1 MKKELL
7 MASALVGSMGVA
19 SVAEAVTA
27 TFSGNHRVGA
37 EFDSPTGST
46 DTNAVIEQSSFA
58 VSLSEV
64 TDAGTTIS
72 SSFNLANEAD
82 GLSNATAITLTF
94 TDGSK
99 LDLLNAGNSAAGH
112 DVSVPGSAGEE
123 GVTVTTSN
131 NAPTGLD
138 FFGGSTELGVEWH
151 SASDFLADGLK
162 ISASM
167 SSDTGASATATARI
181 DGHWAL
187 GATYVTDAGD
197 TAVTIGAG
205 VSQAEYSKTGTSLT
219 SDEGGYHIGVS
230 AVTGDLTIAVGFG
243 DGDDVANKGSTANGN
258 ASTQVDGE
266 VMKAGV
272 KYVTGDMTLQVG
284 VVSGTAQDSITI
296 GTAGTT
302 EDSYD
307 KTSAS
312 VSYAVASGVT
322 AILGYS
328 TVDSS
333 DEGTS
338 DATDGSSWYIG
349 ANMAF

>member
-1 MKKELL
+1 MQGE
-7 MASALVGSMGVA
+7 
-19 SVAEAVTA
+19 
-27 TFSGNHRVGA
+27 
-37 EFDSPTGST
+37 T
-46 DTNAVIEQSSFA
+46 DFQ
-58 VSLSEV
+58 
-64 TDAGTTIS
+64 
-72 SSFNLANEAD
+72 
-82 GLSNATAITLTF
+82 
-94 TDGSK
+94 
-99 LDLLNAGNSAAGH
+99 
-112 DVSVPGSAGEE
+112 SAGLDIQEFPLYK
-123 GVTVTTSN
+123 SN
-131 NAPTGLD
+131 
-138 FFGGSTELGVEWH
+138 
-151 SASDFLADGLK
+151 
-162 ISASM
+162 M
-167 SSDTGASATATARI
+167 SKGDYSVYMWPNPHGTNGDVAFNQSYNE
-181 DGHWAL
+181 DPAL
-187 GATYVTDAGD
+187 GKLIRTTEFRQALSYALNRESIRDTYF
-197 TAVTIGAG
+197 
-205 VSQAEYSKTGTSLT
+205 
-219 SDEGGYHIGVS
+219 IGVGKPTAGS
-230 AVTGDLTIAVGFG
+230 PNPNDGFYP
-243 DGDDVANKGSTANGN
+243 GDDVANKGSTANGN